1 MSAPYAL
8 LLDNDRRYAL
18 DLETILGGAGIHLK
32 VAESPAQAK
41 LLVRREKPQ
50 LLLLDLDRP
59 PSETTRLLR
68 DLSALEV
75 RAPHAWVGTM
85 ITADMVRRVQSSG
98 ALGLMDRFADTVST
112 LCAVRAL
119 LAGDRYFPPLHT
131 DPATPTAKA
140 EAESRRII
148 KLLQIHCDQS
158 EG

>member
-8 LLDNDRRYAL
+8 LIDTDRRYAL

-32 VAESPAQAK
+32 VAETPAQAK
-41 LLVRREKPQ
+41 LLVRGEKPQ

-59 PSETTRLLR
+59 ARETTRLLH
-68 DLSALEV
+68 DLSQLGAT
-75 RAPHAWVGTM
+75 APHAWIGTM

-98 ALGLMDRFADTVST
+98 ALGLLDRFADTVST

-119 LAGDRYFPPLHT
+119 LAGDRYYPPLHT

-140 EAESRRII
+140 EAESGRII
-148 KLLQIHCDQS
+148 KLLQIHDEHS